1 MAVETR
7 KSTCNRDCP
16 DACGLVADVENG
28 RILSLRGDSEHPVT
42 RGFLCFR
49 TSRFPAMLDAP
60 HRLTRP
66 LLRRDGRLVEV
77 DLEEAL
83 DVAASRLAAIR
94 AESGPEAILHYRSG
108 GSLGLLKGI
117 ADRFFE
123 ALGPCSGKIGDICS
137 GAGEAAQVEDFG
149 VSDSNDLFDLLEARH
164 ILLWG
169 KNPKTSNT
177 HLVPVLRD
185 ARARGARIHLI
196 DPVRHKSAALAD
208 SVLHPAPGG
217 DLALALGIG
226 ALLAA
231 RGQIDPAAAERC
243 DGLEGYLALVGS
255 REPAVWAELA
265 GVSLA
270 AIEELA
276 TALSAGPTA
285 ILVGWGMGRRRHGG
299 AIVRAVDALSAI
311 TGNLFRSGGGCSFY
325 FKRRAPFANEAL
337 STGLTARR
345 LREPLLGHDLLAA
358 DPPVRALWI
367 TAGNPVCMLPDSARV
382 AEALEKTEFVVV
394 VDPFLTDTGRRAD
407 PVLPVPTLLEDSD
420 LLPAYG
426 HHWIGESRPL
436 VPAPDGVVHEVELFQ
451 RLASRLDLGDALAGS
466 VDEWKERL
474 LAPIAADGVTL
485 GALRRGAVR
494 SPTAPKVLF
503 GEGRVRTPNGRVQL
517 LSGVDPAALHA
528 PHERSDTYPLW
539 LFSNSTPE
547 SQAAQWARDPGERL
561 LVTLHPDAAPAGAA
575 DGAHVV
581 VESELGSLPARL
593 CLDPA
598 QRRDVAVV
606 PKGGAFDRGLSA
618 NALIEAVPTDLG
630 LGAAYLDCRVRVRLP

>member
-16 DACGLVADVENG
+16 DACGLVAEVENG
-28 RILSLRGDSEHPVT
+28 RILSLRGDPAHPVT

-49 TSRFPAMLDAP
+49 TSRFPALLDAP

-66 LLRRDGRLVEV
+66 LLRRNGRLVEV
-77 DLEEAL
+77 ELEEAL
-83 DVAASRLAAIR
+83 DFAAERLSSIR
-94 AESGPEAILHYRSG
+94 AESGPDAILHYRSG

-123 ALGPCSGKIGDICS
+123 ALGPCAGKIGDICS
-137 GAGEAAQVEDFG
+137 GAGEAAQIADFG

-169 KNPKTSNT
+169 KNPTTSNT

-185 ARARGARIHLI
+185 ARSRGARIHLI
-196 DPVRHKSAALAD
+196 DPIRHKAVSLAD
-208 SVLHPAPGG
+208 EVLHPVPGG
-217 DLALALGIG
+217 DLALALGVG
-226 ALLAA
+226 AVLSAEGHIDSLA
-231 RGQIDPAAAERC
+231 GERC

-255 REPAVWAELA
+255 REPAAWARLA
-265 GVSLA
+265 GVP
-270 AIEELA
+270 
-276 TALSAGPTA
+276 LSAVESMASALADGPTA

-299 AIVRAVDALSAI
+299 AIVRAVDALSAVS
-311 TGNLFRSGGGCSFY
+311 GNLYRSGGGCSFY
-325 FKRRAPFANEAL
+325 FKRRAPFANDAL
-337 STGLTARR
+337 SSGRTARQ
-345 LREPLLGHDLLAA
+345 LREPLFGQDLLAA

-407 PVLPVPTLLEDSD
+407 LVLPVPTLLEDSD

-436 VPAPDGVVHEVELFQ
+436 VPAPEGVVHEVELFQ
-451 RLASRLDLGDALAGS
+451 RLAARLGLGEALAGS

-474 LAPIAADGVTL
+474 LAPIADQGVTL
-485 GALRRGAVR
+485 DALRRGAVR

-503 GEGRVRTPNGRVQL
+503 GDGRVRTPSGRVQL
-517 LSGVDPAALHA
+517 LTSIDEAGLGVPFESQPA
-528 PHERSDTYPLW
+528 YPLW

-561 LVTLHPDAAPAGAA
+561 PVTLHPDAAPPGAA
-575 DGAHVV
+575 DGDDVV
-581 VESELGSLPARL
+581 VESAQGSLPARL
-593 CLDPA
+593 RLDPG
-598 QRRDVAVV
+598 QRPDIAVV
-606 PKGGAFDRGLSA
+606 PKGGGFDRGLSA
-618 NALIEAVPTDLG
+618 NALIAAVPTDLG
-630 LGAAYLDCRVRVRLP
+630 LGAAYLDCRVMVRLP